1 MLSVNRWAIYCHF
14 FGVAVNPRFLLS
26 IRATKKRRISA
37 NMNTI
42 YCHFSRPNEAE
53 QEPFQAA
60 DRISN
65 QRKFT
70 GGKLWITEAENPSG
84 I

>member
-1 MLSVNRWAIYCHF
+1 
-14 FGVAVNPRFLLS
+14 
-26 IRATKKRRISA
+26 
-37 NMNTI
+37 MNTI

-60 DRISN
+60 DRTNN

-70 GGKLWITEAENPSG
+70 GDKLWITEVRTYIRVQPCRPVCALCETEDNG
-84 I
+84 IRMPHPPCIAAR